1 MQWLSVAQRLLHP
14 YKDIYFFII
23 RWGGVIKK
31 PYKLRVKTR
40 ALSFEKGIFCCCKQ
54 RRRNQQRNKQ
64 KTRKCASDMK
74 KPKNVDVL
82 TKATKRNAWWFFSVF
97 CQKWNA
103 ATMFFVILDR
113 TGRSFVKWLLWQ
125 CFLDS
130 FVFFVVK
137 RWDIMQLF
145 YRYARYYIHLIGKL
159 ESEATKGWKIYGSKG
174 ER

>member
-1 MQWLSVAQRLLHP
+1 MLFFSSRL
-14 YKDIYFFII
+14 FN
-23 RWGGVIKK
+23 
-31 PYKLRVKTR
+31 
-40 ALSFEKGIFCCCKQ
+40 KGIFCCCKR

-64 KTRKCASDMK
+64 KKRKCASDMK

-82 TKATKRNAWWFFSVF
+82 TKTAKKKCVLIFLRV

-137 RWDIMQLF
+137 RWDIMQLLHW
-145 YRYARYYIHLIGKL
+145 YARCYIHLIGKF
-159 ESEATKGWKIYGSKG
+159 ESEVTKGWKIYGSKG